1 MLGRAQHTDREYE
14 HELLQLREQLLVMG
28 SRVEAIIGD
37 SIRALQEREL
47 QLAERTIAA
56 DKLVDRMEVELDG
69 LCLQILARRQPV
81 ASDLRFIT
89 LVLKVVTDLER
100 IADLGVNIC
109 ERVLEL
115 NTEPQLKPYVDI
127 PHMGLEVQSMLREV
141 LDAFVA
147 KDAERARKVIDRD
160 QVVDALYAQVFRE
173 LLTFMM
179 ENGHNVYRGHP
190 AAIHRQV
197 PRTHGRPH
205 HQSGR
210 DGDLHG
216 RREGRAT
223 PGQPRGDVRARS
235 RATAPKLSDSPTEG

>member
-1 MLGRAQHTDREYE
+1 MFGREHTDREYE
-14 HELLQLREQLLVMG
+14 HELRQLREQLLVMG
-28 SRVEAIIGD
+28 SHVESIIGD
-37 SIRALQEREL
+37 SIQALLERDGK
-47 QLAERTIAA
+47 LAEATIAA
-56 DKLVDRMEVELDG
+56 DKIVDRMEVELDG

-100 IADLGVNIC
+100 IADLGINIC
-109 ERVLEL
+109 ERVVEL

-127 PHMGLEVQSMLREV
+127 PHMGREAQSMLREV

-179 ENGHNVYRGHP
+179 ENAHNVYR
-190 AAIHRQV
+190 ATRL
-197 PRTHGRPH
+197 
-205 HQSGR
+205 QSVAKYIER
-210 DGDLHG
+210 MADHTTNLAEMVIFMVDG
-216 RREGRAT
+216 
-223 PGQPRGDVRARS
+223 QDVRHLTS
-235 RATAPKLSDSPTEG
+235 REDADDPDGRHNHN

>member
-1 MLGRAQHTDREYE
+1 MVGREHTDREYE
-14 HELLQLREQLLVMG
+14 HALRNLREQLLVMG
-28 SRVEAIIGD
+28 SHVESIIGD
-37 SIRALQEREL
+37 SIQALLERDSK
-47 QLAERTIAA
+47 LADRTIAA
-56 DKLVDRMEVELDG
+56 DKVVNRMEVELDG

-115 NTEPQLKPYVDI
+115 NSEPQLKPYVDI
-127 PHMGLEVQSMLREV
+127 PHMGREAQSMLREV

-147 KDAERARKVIDRD
+147 KDPERARKIIDRD

-179 ENGHNVYRGHP
+179 ESAHNVYRATRLQSIAKYLERMADHTTNLAEMVIFMVDGQDVRHLTSREDADDP
-190 AAIHRQV
+190 AR
-197 PRTHGRPH
+197 
-205 HQSGR
+205 
-210 DGDLHG
+210 
-216 RREGRAT
+216 RREHN
-223 PGQPRGDVRARS
+223 
-235 RATAPKLSDSPTEG
+235 

>member
-1 MLGRAQHTDREYE
+1 MGGREHTDREYE
-14 HELLQLREQLLVMG
+14 HELRNLREQLLVMG
-28 SRVEAIIGD
+28 SHVESIIGD
-37 SIRALQEREL
+37 SIQALLERDSK
-47 QLAERTIAA
+47 LADRTIAA
-56 DKLVDRMEVELDG
+56 DRVVNRMEVELDG

-127 PHMGLEVQSMLREV
+127 PHMGREAQSMLREV

-147 KDAERARKVIDRD
+147 KDPERARKVIDRD

-179 ENGHNVYRGHP
+179 ESAHNVYRATRLQSIAKYLERMADHTTNLAEMVIFMVDGQDVRHLTSREDTDDP
-190 AAIHRQV
+190 AR
-197 PRTHGRPH
+197 
-205 HQSGR
+205 
-210 DGDLHG
+210 
-216 RREGRAT
+216 RREHN
-223 PGQPRGDVRARS
+223 
-235 RATAPKLSDSPTEG
+235 

>member
-1 MLGRAQHTDREYE
+1 M
-14 HELLQLREQLLVMG
+14 
-28 SRVEAIIGD
+28 
-37 SIRALQEREL
+37 
-47 QLAERTIAA
+47 
-56 DKLVDRMEVELDG
+56 
-69 LCLQILARRQPV
+69 

-115 NTEPQLKPYVDI
+115 NAEPQLKPYVDI
-127 PHMGLEVQSMLREV
+127 PHMGREAQSMLREV

-179 ENGHNVYRGHP
+179 ESAHNVYR
-190 AAIHRQV
+190 ATRL
-197 PRTHGRPH
+197 
-205 HQSGR
+205 QSIAKYLER
-210 DGDLHG
+210 MADHTTNLAEMVIFMVDG
-216 RREGRAT
+216 
-223 PGQPRGDVRARS
+223 QDVRHLTS
-235 RATAPKLSDSPTEG
+235 REDPNDPKTRNDHN